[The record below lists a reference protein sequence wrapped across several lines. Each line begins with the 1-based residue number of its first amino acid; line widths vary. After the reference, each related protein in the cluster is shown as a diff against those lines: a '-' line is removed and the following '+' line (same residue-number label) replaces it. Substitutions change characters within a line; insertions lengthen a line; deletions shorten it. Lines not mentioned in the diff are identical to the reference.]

1 MLHAYLLNQS
11 LSSNAFLTSAEA
23 LFLKLAVNASAS
35 IESIFAGT
43 RHSGVSSQWVSSVRV
58 PVSEDVGSSER

>member
-1 MLHAYLLNQS
+1 MLNHDQS

-43 RHSGVSSQWVSSVRV
+43 RHSGVSSQWGVSSVRV